1 MDLNICY
8 NEINHLCIKF
18 DQKILEQAPL
28 ISVIMN
34 LTFVIIDFTF
44 VAMVN
49 LAMSYHDLTV
59 TTVS

>member
-8 NEINHLCIKF
+8 NEINHLCTKF
-18 DQKILEQAPL
+18 DQFFLEQAPL

-44 VAMVN
+44 VATVN